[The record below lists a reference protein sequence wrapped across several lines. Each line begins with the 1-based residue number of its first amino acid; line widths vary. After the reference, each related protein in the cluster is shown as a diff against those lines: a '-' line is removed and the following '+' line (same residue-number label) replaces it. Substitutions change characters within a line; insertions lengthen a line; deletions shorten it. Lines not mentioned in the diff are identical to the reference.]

1 MTIIYFYIQIL
12 SCFSKLEIQ
21 SIKEI
26 NMLHKKHPG
35 AHVPSD
41 IKIKKGRV
49 IFGLKDNP
57 SRGIEAVILPTFD
70 IRNYS
75 LTGIAQVVERINAM
89 TKKFQDSYCEELV
102 KQNYNGLDSRFTL
115 ENGNLVALDEDAATQ
130 LFQLRFPLSNFR
142 FCVPI

>member
-1 MTIIYFYIQIL
+1 
-12 SCFSKLEIQ
+12 
-21 SIKEI
+21 
-26 NMLHKKHPG
+26 MLHKKHPG